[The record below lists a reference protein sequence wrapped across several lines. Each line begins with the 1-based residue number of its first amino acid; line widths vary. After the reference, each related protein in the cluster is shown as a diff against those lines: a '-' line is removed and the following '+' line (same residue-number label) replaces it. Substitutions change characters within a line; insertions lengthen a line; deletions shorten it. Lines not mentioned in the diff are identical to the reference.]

1 MNRLIF
7 LDIDGTILDG
17 SRGMPDISDK
27 TRYAIGQLQKNG
39 DHVLIAS
46 GRCKGLLYKQVYDLK
61 PDGFILCNGAYGEF
75 AGKEIYSYSFKE
87 ETLDRIKEVV
97 SRYEGFYIF
106 ETLDR
111 AYVESM
117 NGVLF
122 RSFAD
127 SWNISPDFF
136 SEDRV
141 IAPILIAMI
150 GFKDYADFPEVIED
164 IREYA
169 DAIPH
174 NGFSSFD
181 INIKDVN
188 KGTGVKKLLEYLD
201 IPREDAYCFGD
212 GANDLEM
219 LKEVGHPV
227 TMGNC
232 DKALDAYGFE
242 KTTDVLDDGV
252 YEYLVKHKLIKAL

>member
-1 MNRLIF
+1 
-7 LDIDGTILDG
+7 
-17 SRGMPDISDK
+17 
-27 TRYAIGQLQKNG
+27 
-39 DHVLIAS
+39 
-46 GRCKGLLYKQVYDLK
+46 
-61 PDGFILCNGAYGEF
+61 
-75 AGKEIYSYSFKE
+75 
-87 ETLDRIKEVV
+87 
-97 SRYEGFYIF
+97 
-106 ETLDR
+106 
-111 AYVESM
+111 
-117 NGVLF
+117 
-122 RSFAD
+122 
-127 SWNISPDFF
+127 
-136 SEDRV
+136 
-141 IAPILIAMI
+141 MI